1 MARGYRASYPEGLKS
16 WITPDSTATPLIEN
30 ITTGEAKVGSGLSP
44 DTAADSDT
52 IMAPS
57 MVIAGTLTATGT
69 INLRLGVDPVT
80 GDADQDGN
88 GLRVLAFELY
98 AAPGN
103 ANVINVA
110 PGASNPY
117 PLFGTANDIDLA
129 PGLPIIGCCRD
140 NAGAA
145 PANRLPAVAAAVK
158 NIDVTITGSGTL
170 YYHFV
175 LGS

>member
-16 WITPDSTATPLIEN
+16 YITPDTTATPMVEN
-30 ITTGEAKVGSGLSP
+30 STTGEQKIGSGLSP

-57 MVIAGTLTATGT
+57 LVIAGTLTSTAT
-69 INLRLGVDPVT
+69 INLRAGVDPIT

-88 GLRVLAFELY
+88 GLRVIAFELW
-98 AAPGN
+98 ASGASAN
-103 ANVINVA
+103 AINVA

-117 PLFGTANDIDLA
+117 PLFGTANDIDIA

-145 PANRLPAVAAAVK
+145 PANRLPAVSATVK